1 MFKYMCDIL
10 YVYVIIHLCMYVYIY
25 ICFSFIKICLRK
37 RFVQAIE
44 KEWTIY
50 LLQQYSVH
58 LGQVS
63 DISKDKSTYTG
74 SNTDAHNRQLFI
86 RAFKHRLDKFP
97 DVNIWDEISER
108 NVLIDQATRVT

>member
-1 MFKYMCDIL
+1 
-10 YVYVIIHLCMYVYIY
+10 MYVYIY
-25 ICFSFIKICLRK
+25 IYFSFIKICLQK

-58 LGQVS
+58 LRQVS
-63 DISKDKSTYTG
+63 DISEDKSTYTG
-74 SNTDAHNRQLFI
+74 SNTDAHNWQLFI

>member
-10 YVYVIIHLCMYVYIY
+10 YVYVIYI
-25 ICFSFIKICLRK
+25 FSFIKIFLQK
-37 RFVQAIE
+37 QFVQAIE

-58 LGQVS
+58 LRQVS
-63 DISKDKSTYTG
+63 DISEDKSTYTG

-86 RAFKHRLDKFP
+86 RALKHRLDKFP
-97 DVNIWDEISER
+97 DVDIRDEISER
-108 NVLIDQATRVT
+108 NVLIDQSTRVT